1 MVRGVVLHTET
12 HLRQEM
18 SHTPANNSVPVE
30 ISPLW
35 EKGFYQ

>member
-1 MVRGVVLHTET
+1 MAHGIVLHTEM
-12 HLRQEM
+12 HFRQEM

-35 EKGFYQ
+35 KKGFYQ